1 MWEINVSVHFVLDL
15 KLSTETGASTMIMKQ
30 TTPLD
35 EYANPNSDTCPAI
48 DEPVNA
54 VNYAEPYISRS

>member
-1 MWEINVSVHFVLDL
+1 
-15 KLSTETGASTMIMKQ
+15 MIMKQ

-54 VNYAEPYISRS
+54 HFLCPDVDPPGQLIQ